1 MTMAF
6 INPNH
11 RGLAYGDGYLQG
23 DGQLGQV
30 VRIVGNDLFAVNTT
44 LTAKSFGILIK
55 DYKNGEMP
63 GIYCMGGVYETD
75 VFEGTVNPGD
85 DLKVSANGKLTA
97 GVQAGEEVIARA
109 VSVSS
114 GNDQVPDAHLITGG
128 KRYGDDPHE
137 RAQPGI
143 HGDDSAPDVRGA

>member
-1 MTMAF
+1 MPY
-6 INPNH
+6 IHPYH

-23 DGQLGQV
+23 DGLLGQV
-30 VRIVGNDLFAVNTT
+30 VKIAGDDLFAVNTDP
-44 LTAKSFGILIK
+44 TAKSFGILIK

-97 GVQAGEEVIARA
+97 GVQAGEEAIARA
-109 VSVSS
+109 ISAS
-114 GNDQVPDAHLITGG
+114 GGTIKFRLLI
-128 KRYGDDPHE
+128 
-137 RAQPGI
+137 
-143 HGDDSAPDVRGA
+143 

>member
-1 MTMAF
+1 MAF

-44 LTAKSFGILIK
+44 PTAKSFGILIK

-75 VFEGTVNPGD
+75 VFEGTINADD
-85 DLKVSANGKLTA
+85 DLKVSANGKLT
-97 GVQAGEEVIARA
+97 GGTIGEGELVVARA
-109 VSVSS
+109 ISV
-114 GNDQVPDAHLITGG
+114 AGG
-128 KRYGDDPHE
+128 TLKFRLL
-137 RAQPGI
+137 
-143 HGDDSAPDVRGA
+143 V